1 MNRKLLVLMMV
12 FILVIS
18 STIPVFAKEIL
29 TLEEYLEYLEANK
42 TDIDRSKDNLDSSI
56 REMVSKFKDLKAID
70 WFAEV
75 MTRLSVLGGIN
86 GYPDG
91 TLRPNGT
98 ITKGEFTKML
108 LGTLKHEVEFAKSG
122 HWAMPWVEKA
132 YSLGYIS
139 PYDKEWVYSEK
150 QLDEP
155 ITRELIADMIM
166 RSTRETVVDPA
177 MMGIPH
183 VSTYH
188 EQFQLNMSDYWAIY
202 DPYKKSVLNA
212 YGLGIINGYPDGT
225 FRPKNNATRAE
236 ASAMIVRLIDK
247 DARIKQEPK
256 GKEVYSGDPEVQYIN
271 SLAKKYP
278 DNSIIFQKWSFFY
291 DGNKKPEGK
300 QSKGLLV
307 IKQPS
312 YIHDEIEYDVILFD
326 SHTVKDEEV
335 MKEVLMYLF
344 PTQYN
349 TVFEKTIQRFNA
361 SSSAKDLVLKH
372 DNRTVRYSRS
382 DNAVDLIVYGI
393 GK

>member
-1 MNRKLLVLMMV
+1 MRKKLFSLLLVLLIV
-12 FILVIS
+12 LS
-18 STIPVFAKEIL
+18 STMTAFGSP
-29 TLEEYLEYLEANK
+29 LEELGKGLIDITKEFMQSLINEA
-42 TDIDRSKDNLDSSI
+42 
-56 REMVSKFKDLKAID
+56 VSKFKDLKATD

-108 LGTLKHEVEFAKSG
+108 LGTLKHEVESAKSG

-183 VSTYH
+183 FSTYH

-256 GKEVYSGDPEVQYIN
+256 GKEVYSGDPEVQYVN

-278 DNSIIFQKWSFFY
+278 DNSIIKDKWNWRY
-291 DGNKKPEGK
+291 DSTKKPTTGVMN
-300 QSKGLLV
+300 SGLTV
-307 IKQPS
+307 RKVPPYTTKERDYTIT
-312 YIHDEIEYDVILFD
+312 LFNN
-326 SHTVKDEEV
+326 HTEKDREV
-335 MKEVLMYLF
+335 LKEVLKEFY
-344 PTQYN
+344 PTGY
-349 TVFEKTIQRFNA
+349 EKAYKQIISRFNEPA
-361 SSSAKDLVLKH
+361 NSLDMVDRLDDRNILYGRY
-372 DNRTVRYSRS
+372 DNGVDITIGLQG
-382 DNAVDLIVYGI
+382 NKAVWN
-393 GK
+393 